1 MGTTINIVVTVAC
14 AYPLSRKEFAARN
27 AISVLVVF
35 TMYFSGGLIPTYLL
49 VRNLGLLNTRWA
61 LLLPVALSPWNMVLC
76 RTYMVNSIPDELYE
90 AASLDGCSPFG
101 YLTRVVVQLSKPILA
116 VLVLYYGVGHWNA
129 YFNAMIYLKDQDLW
143 PLTLFLREI
152 LINSVVDPT
161 IDVYKR
167 QILFS
172 YVHGTGVF
180 LDEEEKDPDKR
191 YKLVTKVDYAPGCG
205 YMAVGF
211 SRDGIHFGELR
222 KWTGRQPQADTHNF
236 VFRDHRTGRFV
247 LITRIWRNG
256 QRIAAKCESS
266 DFINWSDP
274 VEIFRG
280 RGFEDQIYSMPVFV
294 YNGIYMGIPSVY
306 HEGDVTEENYDTV
319 DLRLAYSV
327 NLDNWEEAVIGEN
340 FIERG
345 SGNYPEG
352 EFDCGCIYAAAPVPE
367 GKRLYFY

>member
-1 MGTTINIVVTVAC
+1 MNKMGSFKTAGIKDKIFIICDYALLILVCLIVIFPLLYVVSASFSDPSAVVNGKVWLWPVNPTLKGYQAVFKNPKILLGFLNSFFYVIVGTTINIVVTVAC

-27 AISVLVVF
+27 AISALVVF

-161 IDVYKR
+161 MLTDV
-167 QILFS
+167 S
-172 YVHGTGVF
+172 
-180 LDEEEKDPDKR
+180 
-191 YKLVTKVDYAPGCG
+191 
-205 YMAVGF
+205 
-211 SRDGIHFGELR
+211 
-222 KWTGRQPQADTHNF
+222 
-236 VFRDHRTGRFV
+236 
-247 LITRIWRNG
+247 
-256 QRIAAKCESS
+256 AAEAA
-266 DFINWSDP
+266 
-274 VEIFRG
+274 RG
-280 RGFEDQIYSMPVFV
+280 L
-294 YNGIYMGIPSVY
+294 
-306 HEGDVTEENYDTV
+306 T
-319 DLRLAYSV
+319 DLLKY
-327 NLDNWEEAVIGEN
+327 AVIVVA
-340 FIERG
+340 
-345 SGNYPEG
+345 SVPML
-352 EFDCGCIYAAAPVPE
+352 CIYPFVQ
-367 GKRLYFY
+367 KYFVQGVMIGAVKG